1 MSIIERVGDRLGL
14 LAPQR
19 KPRAMD
25 DEVAVPAVA
34 PAPAPDLI
42 ERAIGNR
49 KLDRVPAEPRDF
61 PDVLPEI
68 PARPR
73 APAKVSTKSLHI
85 DIERLHKQSIITPD
99 SSRTPVG
106 ESFRRVKRHILANI
120 ANAEPGV
127 RGNLVMM
134 TSPFANEGKTFCS
147 INLAIS
153 LAMEMDRTVLLVDAD
168 VAKPSVPGVLGFKT
182 DKGLMDVL
190 YNRGMD
196 LADVLCRTNIDKLT
210 LLPAGKG
217 RHHATELL
225 GSDAMRAMLQE
236 MAERYSDRIILF
248 DSPPLLAASEA
259 SVLASQMG
267 QIVMVVESG
276 KTTEGALKDALSRI
290 QNCRNVGLLLNKVDG
305 PGLGYGGYGYGYGY
319 GYGQ

>member
-1 MSIIERVGDRLGL
+1 MSIIERVGDRLGPL

-19 KPRAMD
+19 KPKPAE
-25 DEVAVPAVA
+25 DEVADRA
-34 PAPAPDLI
+34 PMPKTDSI
-42 ERAIGNR
+42 ERAVGNR

-61 PDVLPEI
+61 PETLPEI
-68 PARPR
+68 PAIAR
-73 APAKVSTKSLHI
+73 APVKVSTKSLHI
-85 DIERLHKQSIITPD
+85 DLERLHKQSIITPD
-99 SSRTPVG
+99 SSRTPIG

-120 ANAEPGV
+120 VNTEPGV
-127 RGNLVMM
+127 PANLVMM

-190 YNRGMD
+190 YNQGID
-196 LADVLCRTNIDKLT
+196 LADVLCKTNIEKLT

-225 GSDAMRAMLQE
+225 GSDA
-236 MAERYSDRIILF
+236 
-248 DSPPLLAASEA
+248 
-259 SVLASQMG
+259 
-267 QIVMVVESG
+267 
-276 KTTEGALKDALSRI
+276 
-290 QNCRNVGLLLNKVDG
+290 
-305 PGLGYGGYGYGYGY
+305 
-319 GYGQ
+319 

>member
-1 MSIIERVGDRLGL
+1 MSIIERVGDRLGPM

-19 KPRAMD
+19 KPKAAE
-25 DEVAVPAVA
+25 DEAAA

-42 ERAIGNR
+42 ERAVANR
-49 KLDRVPAEPRDF
+49 QVDRVPAEPRDF
-61 PDVLPEI
+61 PEVLPEI

-73 APAKVSTKSLHI
+73 APGKVSTRTLHI
-85 DIERLHKQSIITPD
+85 DVERLHKQCIITPD
-99 SSRTPVG
+99 SSRTPIG

-120 ANAEPGV
+120 VNAEPGV
-127 RGNLVMM
+127 PGNLVMM

-182 DKGLMDVL
+182 EKGLMDVL
-190 YNRGMD
+190 YNRDMD
-196 LADVLCRTNIDKLT
+196 LSDVLCRTNIDKLT
-210 LLPAGKG
+210 VLPAGKG

-236 MAERYSDRIILF
+236 MAERYSDRIIVF

-259 SVLASQMG
+259 SVLAAQMG

-276 KTTEGALKDALSRI
+276 KTTEQALRDALSRI
-290 QNCRNVGLLLNKVDG
+290 QSCRNVGLLLNKVDG
-305 PGLGYGGYGYGYGY
+305 PGLGQGGYYGYGYGY